1 MNYNFMNTSQIWTNL
16 GNNSGQL
23 QTIMAFIGIL
33 LAFFALFYARKQIA
47 LSQAQ
52 REFEIKLKLLEVSQK
67 ILRRI
72 KENQS
77 KFDAY
82 SKKVF
87 DTFKP
92 DPNLIIVDTG
102 ATVKETLNLHNE
114 LLASPKKLATDI
126 INSINNSKTR
136 ISIKTL
142 EEYLKI
148 LIGIENDLGKAE
160 EAIEAEMKTLNELG
174 IAYLKAHEI
183 LKNIKPH
190 Q

>member
-1 MNYNFMNTSQIWTNL
+1 MNTTKIWTDL

-23 QTIMAFIGIL
+23 QTIMAFIGIF
-33 LAFFALFYARKQIA
+33 LAFFALLYARKQIA

-52 REFEIKLKLLEVSQK
+52 REFEIKLKLLEISQK
-67 ILRRI
+67 ILKRI
-72 KENQS
+72 KDTQS

-82 SKKVF
+82 SNKVF
-87 DTFKP
+87 TTFKP
-92 DPNLIIVDTG
+92 DPNLILNDTG

-114 LLASPKKLATDI
+114 LLASPKKLALDV
-126 INSINNSKTR
+126 INSINNSKTK

-142 EEYLKI
+142 EEYLKT

-160 EAIEAEMKTLNELG
+160 EAIEAEMKILNELG
-174 IAYLKAHEI
+174 IANLKAQEI